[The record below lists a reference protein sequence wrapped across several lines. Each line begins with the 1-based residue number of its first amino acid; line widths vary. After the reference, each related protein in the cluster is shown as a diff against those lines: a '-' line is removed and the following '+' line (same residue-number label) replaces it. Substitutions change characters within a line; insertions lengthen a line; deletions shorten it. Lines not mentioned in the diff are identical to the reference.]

1 MAIGF
6 LPGYGRQ
13 SALIGQMQADPLQTG
28 LISPAVLAAM
38 GEPQGKV
45 RVGLLSP
52 DTWNRIGD
60 GLAGAENTGADRR
73 ALLGQALL
81 AASAGMMQ
89 TGGQGTAAALGNGIA
104 AGLNQLNTGRKELA
118 ADRYRQQA
126 IDRQLNDPAGLRE
139 FNELTRIASD
149 PNETPERRQAAS
161 VRLGMT
167 GRASSAGFG
176 FGTFTD
182 AGGNPRPQRN
192 NPNGGGIE
200 IWYDEQQRWVPLG
213 GQSYTPAAPVQQA
226 ANGEQVRIDPSVP
239 AWLRDQILANPDGG
253 EYHQPGTFAPAPV
266 AGLGRGR
273 SKEAEAAAVAS
284 AQRGVE
290 LATLPAELSMRTG
303 AAVDQAGRVT
313 AANEAAK
320 GAADA
325 TQGLPKIVQ
334 QADEAIDA
342 ITKLEDHPGLP
353 IITGLS
359 GWLDPRNYIRGTDA
373 QGAQAL
379 ADQVQGQVFLTA
391 FESLK
396 GGGQITE
403 VEGKKAEA
411 AKARLNTAQ
420 NERDYRAALADL
432 SSVVKSGRQRAIR
445 QAGGAGR
452 PATGRTIMRTGTMNG
467 RRVVQYSDGSVEYAD

>member
-45 RVGLLSP
+45 RGGLLSP

-104 AGLNQLNTGRKELA
+104 AGLNQLNTGRQELA

-149 PNETPERRQAAS
+149 PNETPDRRQAAS

-253 EYHQPGTFAPAPV
+253 EYHQPGTFTPAPV

-303 AAVDQAGRVT
+303 AAVDQAGRVAQSNTRIEAEGKST
-313 AANEAAK
+313 AAQAEKDATFRLYEAA
-320 GAADA
+320 
-325 TQGLPKIVQ
+325 
-334 QADEAIDA
+334 
-342 ITKLEDHPGLP
+342 
-353 IITGLS
+353 
-359 GWLDPRNYIRGTDA
+359 IRGANEGLEGSVTGPLMGRLPAVTAAQQTAEGGVAAMAPVLKQLFRTAGEGTFTDK
-373 QGAQAL
+373 
-379 ADQVQGQVFLTA
+379 DQELL
-391 FESLK
+391 LK
-396 GGGQITE
+396 MIPT
-403 VEGKKAEA
+403 
-411 AKARLNTAQ
+411 R
-420 NERDYRAALADL
+420 ADL
-432 SSVVKSGRQRAIR
+432 PEAREAKLANIDRIVRAKLGQSGTGGAPA
-445 QAGGAGR
+445 AGGWR
-452 PATGRTIMRTGTMNG
+452 IQ
-467 RRVVQYSDGSVEYAD
+467 RVD

>member
-1 MAIGF
+1 MAI
-6 LPGYGRQ
+6 
-13 SALIGQMQADPLQTG
+13 AT
-28 LISPAVLAAM
+28 
-38 GEPQGKV
+38 
-45 RVGLLSP
+45 GLLSP
-52 DTWNRIGD
+52 AVVAGMTGGGGIKD
-60 GLAGAENTGADRR
+60 GLLAPKRPLYARMYDRIVPGSGEDDSDADKVAAFRQG
-73 ALLGQALL
+73 LLGL
-81 AASAGMMQ
+81 AAGMAQ
-89 TGGQGTAAALGNGIA
+89 TGGQGFMGALGT
-104 AGLNQLNTGRKELA
+104 GLATGLEQLNAGRDSMA
-118 ADRYRQQA
+118 NARYKQMLMASQGG
-126 IDRQLNDPAGLRE
+126 DPAGLRE

-161 VRLGMT
+161 VRLGVT

-182 AGGNPRPQRN
+182 ADGNPRPQRN
-192 NPNGGGIE
+192 NPNGGGLE

-239 AWLRDQILANPDGG
+239 AWLRDKILANPDGS
-253 EYHQPGTFAPAPV
+253 EYHQPGTFTPAPV

-313 AANEAAK
+313 AATEAAK
-320 GAADA
+320 GAAAA

-342 ITKLEDHPGLP
+342 ITQLESHPGLP

-359 GWLDPRNYIRGTDA
+359 GAIDPRNYIRGTDA

-432 SSVVKSGRQRAIR
+432 RSVVESGRQRAIR